1 MGWEVENQVHFYIF
15 FFTISRTMLNFI
27 HYKNFFQNFI
37 FSSNYNYP
45 EIATFSDKRV
55 SCILWV
61 SLYFYTSSK
70 LPTRCITDSLILRI
84 VSEKKRIAKLFW
96 FIIVFI
102 DIVNLW
108 PQKIGSCYNEFL
120 VHHRMYLYV
129 SWYMYDDDQSKLE
142 RRFKMHSSTSLI
154 YP

>member
-1 MGWEVENQVHFYIF
+1 MRASPCNFPIKSWPFKFWGQSHWFSYVIKKWGDNPGQS
-15 FFTISRTMLNFI
+15 ISSRLVP
-27 HYKNFFQNFI
+27 I
-37 FSSNYNYP
+37 FSTQN
-45 EIATFSDKRV
+45 
-55 SCILWV
+55 
-61 SLYFYTSSK
+61 YFYTSSK
-70 LPTRCITDSLILRI
+70 LPTTYITDSLILRI
-84 VSEKKRIAKLFW
+84 LSEKKRIAKLFW

-129 SWYMYDDDQSKLE
+129 CWYMYDDDQSKLE